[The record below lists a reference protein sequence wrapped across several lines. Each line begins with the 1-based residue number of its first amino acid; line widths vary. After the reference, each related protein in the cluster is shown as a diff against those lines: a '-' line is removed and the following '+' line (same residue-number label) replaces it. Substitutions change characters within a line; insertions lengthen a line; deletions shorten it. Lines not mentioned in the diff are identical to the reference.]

1 MKKQYDF
8 AQVGLVGCIIII
20 LLAATVNSCNAQS
33 RVSFSI
39 MQDLK
44 FATIGDA
51 KRGYDAFTPNIVA
64 RFKMQ
69 GNQFKHGYL
78 IVFPEFEYAAIEGN
92 YYRYSANVGYSFNNL
107 LFQYWTYTPAIGW
120 GMIDRYGKSFFSFGA
135 SLEIS
140 YSISN
145 TFNIVALNQLT
156 ERKDLL
162 WLWGDNK
169 IGYSFFVG
177 LEIKL

>member
-1 MKKQYDF
+1 MKKKYDL
-8 AQVGLVGCIIII
+8 AQIGLVGCLICIIIAI
-20 LLAATVNSCNAQS
+20 FTSNVKAQEQ
-33 RVSFSI
+33 VSFSL

-44 FATIGDA
+44 FATIGDT
-51 KRGYDAFTPNIVA
+51 KRGYDAFTPNIVV

-69 GNQFKHGYL
+69 GIQGKVGFL
-78 IVFPEFEYAAIEGN
+78 TIFPEFEYAAIEGN

-107 LFQYWTYTPAIGW
+107 LFKDWTYTPAIGW
-120 GMIDRYGKSFFSFGA
+120 GMIDRYGKSFFSFGG

-140 YSISN
+140 YRLSPK
-145 TFNIVALNQLT
+145 FNLVALNQLT
-156 ERKDLL
+156 ERKDLK

-177 LEIKL
+177 LEFNL